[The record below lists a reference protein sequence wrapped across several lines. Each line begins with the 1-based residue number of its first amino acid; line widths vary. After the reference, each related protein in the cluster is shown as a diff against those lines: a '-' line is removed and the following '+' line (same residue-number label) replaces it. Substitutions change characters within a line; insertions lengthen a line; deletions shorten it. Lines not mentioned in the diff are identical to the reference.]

1 MPGRISEDS
10 RPGLVMRLELRLPR
24 TQFQQPGFGL
34 VQVVLD
40 VEADVELLGNGL
52 AGPARSSV
60 AVHLLKAEEKSVLTV
75 EAGEI
80 GVRLRM
86 KFEACGLLIEGRQ
99 CRMGSGQSSV
109 IATNFIRR
117 GMSSPDRSVAPS
129 KHTPEALLHAA
140 AAPSA

>member
-10 RPGLVMRLELRLPR
+10 RPGLVMRLELRLRR

-99 CRMGSGQSSV
+99 CRMDQGNPALSQPTSS
-109 IATNFIRR
+109 AEACLLLTDRWPHRSTPRR
-117 GMSSPDRSVAPS
+117 RSSMRPP
-129 KHTPEALLHAA
+129 
-140 AAPSA
+140 APSA